1 MKNAEL
7 NIFKYGYWLNGEVAP
22 HFCVGLFA
30 NTELLQNSIIR
41 FLGTGHEIKGGR
53 LMVYKLYIEAHLDS
67 VFVLICEHENAVL
80 QSCLVAVL
88 GLVR

>member
-22 HFCVGLFA
+22 HFSVGLFA

-41 FLGTGHEIKGGR
+41 FLRTGHEVKGGR
-53 LMVYKLYIEAHLDS
+53 LVVY
-67 VFVLICEHENAVL
+67 
-80 QSCLVAVL
+80 
-88 GLVR
+88 